1 MTDNHLKAETQK
13 TSRRYELELLKA
25 LAIISMIICHPVI
38 RLGIH
43 NPEYSFFREKTRRRS

>member
-43 NPEYSFFREKTRRRS
+43 NP